1 MSSRKTVM
9 SMSSEKREINP
20 CPLESDVPPL
30 KRSLGPPAARPLKRA
45 SSVQQTQKS
54 FSMFCWTVPSRLPA
68 PMNKSRRSFAEAAST
83 VANPGIIAIL
93 WGERSDHR
101 GLILMFIMMIV
112 VLAVMVILLMI
123 LLLSILAHGILS
135 GLGCFGFALRL
146 PRAIGPAKEI
156 THDCLHPLRKRGK
169 ALAQVIADG

>member
-83 VANPGIIAIL
+83 VAYPGIIAAL
-93 WGERSDHR
+93 WGGHSDHC
-101 GLILMFIMMIV
+101 
-112 VLAVMVILLMI
+112 VLGAAAHHVGRHGYPADDSAAD
-123 LLLSILAHGILS
+123 LSRSRHSFRVWLPSACLAH
-135 GLGCFGFALRL
+135 APR
-146 PRAIGPAKEI
+146 PRAGGGAPQPRAAS
-156 THDCLHPLRKRGK
+156 T
-169 ALAQVIADG
+169 